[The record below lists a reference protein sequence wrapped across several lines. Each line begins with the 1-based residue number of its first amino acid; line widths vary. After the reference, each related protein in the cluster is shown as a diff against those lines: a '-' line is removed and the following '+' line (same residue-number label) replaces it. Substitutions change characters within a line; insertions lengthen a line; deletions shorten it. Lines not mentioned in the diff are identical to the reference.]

1 MTRAQDL
8 TINYINVNRFEWLH
22 FWYING
28 RKLEELVVVTF
39 QMC

>member
-1 MTRAQDL
+1 MTHAQDL
-8 TINYINVNRFEWLH
+8 TINYINVKRFEWLH
-22 FWYING
+22 FWYIND